1 MATDMPEMKVRVTDA
16 QAEKIRLVINSNPD
30 HYRNKQNQISA
41 NELVRRALDLYLSTV
56 SDSSINQ
63 TAK

>member
-1 MATDMPEMKVRVTDA
+1 LAL
-16 QAEKIRLVINSNPD
+16 I
-30 HYRNKQNQISA
+30 ISA